1 MCGVASCRTHRTS
14 PPLHLTIMDSPYLQ
28 ASSSFGYTRP
38 RANSNLSAH
47 SSDSRGIRKRS
58 LSRSRSISL
67 SQAERL
73 ERTLRLSPESTGSSH
88 WITPQ
93 PSPQLQPFVDTYEAD
108 PTWAIPTPPRSDSC
122 VPTLTVDAA
131 NEPLPVSTGPECT
144 FNFNAPATTSA
155 DMGLVRS
162 TRLRNPE
169 ADRGSRSLGYLLPS
183 QYGHM
188 AFEDNT
194 SDPSSKLI
202 STSTC
207 VLNSHCIGFSSSQNL
222 TPALPQVSSSAD
234 YGFSQPTS
242 SGPPSY
248 SSRASHI
255 GPSVEIASLR
265 RSMSSGYSPSVNNQI
280 PRRISSPLPSLP
292 GHGRD
297 YSGFEYPMM
306 PAQTS
311 PPVHGLSQSAFSQP
325 RLSSMSSQY
334 STSLERLVNLVK
346 GKGMSYTKRTR
357 SPSLYD
363 ANGYNPAFTS
373 ASPPQAFQ
381 PAHSLSY
388 PPPVVSSNVGQ
399 PQPRMNGE
407 TQVRVLNQRPKPQC
421 WEHGCNGR
429 QFSTFSNLLRHQREK
444 SGTAAKS
451 YCPKCGAEFTRTTA
465 RNGHLAHEK
474 CTKQRRSS
482 DDK

>member
-1 MCGVASCRTHRTS
+1 
-14 PPLHLTIMDSPYLQ
+14 MDSPYLQ

-155 DMGLVRS
+155 DMG
-162 TRLRNPE
+162 
-169 ADRGSRSLGYLLPS
+169 SLGYLLPS

-194 SDPSSKLI
+194 SDPSS
-202 STSTC
+202 
-207 VLNSHCIGFSSSQNL
+207 FSSSQNL

-334 STSLERLVNLVK
+334 STSLE
-346 GKGMSYTKRTR
+346 R